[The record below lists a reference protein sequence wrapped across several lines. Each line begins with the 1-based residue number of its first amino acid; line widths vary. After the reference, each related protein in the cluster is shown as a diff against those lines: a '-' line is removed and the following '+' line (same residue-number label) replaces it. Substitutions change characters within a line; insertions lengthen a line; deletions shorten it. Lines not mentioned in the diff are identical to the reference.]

1 MDFQTIKYIKEKLLK
16 PKLERLKEKVVI
28 GVDNWNEYQY
38 IIGQIRSIED
48 LQQDLTDLFKK
59 QELNH
64 DNNAEGAGDE

>member
-1 MDFQTIKYIKEKLLK
+1 MDFQTIKYIREKLLK

-59 QELNH
+59 QELND

>member
-1 MDFQTIKYIKEKLLK
+1 MDFETIKYIKKKLLE

-28 GVDNWNEYQY
+28 GVDNWDEYKY

-59 QELNH
+59 QELH
-64 DNNAEGAGDE
+64 DDNNAEGAGD

>member
-59 QELNH
+59 QELH
-64 DNNAEGAGDE
+64 DDNNAEGAGDE

>member
-1 MDFQTIKYIKEKLLK
+1 MDFQTIKYIREKLLK

-59 QELNH
+59 QELH
-64 DNNAEGAGDE
+64 DDNNAEGAGDE

>member
-59 QELNH
+59 QELND
-64 DNNAEGAGDE
+64 DNNAEGAGD

>member
-16 PKLERLKEKVVI
+16 PKLERLKDKVVI

-59 QELNH
+59 QELND

>member
-1 MDFQTIKYIKEKLLK
+1 VDFQTIKYIKEKLLK

-59 QELNH
+59 QELH
-64 DNNAEGAGDE
+64 DDNNAEGAGD

>member
-59 QELNH
+59 QELH
-64 DNNAEGAGDE
+64 DDNNAEGAGD

>member
-1 MDFQTIKYIKEKLLK
+1 MDFETIKYIKNKLLT

-59 QELNH
+59 QELH
-64 DNNAEGAGDE
+64 DDNNAEGAGD

>member
-1 MDFQTIKYIKEKLLK
+1 MDFETIKYIKKKLLT

-28 GVDNWNEYQY
+28 GVDNWDEYKY

-59 QELNH
+59 QELH
-64 DNNAEGAGDE
+64 DDNNAEGAGD

>member
-1 MDFQTIKYIKEKLLK
+1 MDFETIKYIKKKLLT

-59 QELNH
+59 QELH
-64 DNNAEGAGDE
+64 DDNNAEGAGD

>member
-1 MDFQTIKYIKEKLLK
+1 MDFETIKYIKKKLLE
-16 PKLERLKEKVVI
+16 PKKERLKEKVVI

-59 QELNH
+59 QELH
-64 DNNAEGAGDE
+64 DDNNAEGAGD

>member
-16 PKLERLKEKVVI
+16 PKLERLKDKVVI

-59 QELNH
+59 QELH
-64 DNNAEGAGDE
+64 DDNNAEGAGD

>member
-59 QELNH
+59 QELND

>member
-1 MDFQTIKYIKEKLLK
+1 MDFETIKYIKKKLLE

-59 QELNH
+59 QELH
-64 DNNAEGAGDE
+64 DDNNAEGAGD

>member
-16 PKLERLKEKVVI
+16 PKLERLKDKVVI

-59 QELNH
+59 QELND
-64 DNNAEGAGDE
+64 DNNAEGAGD

>member
-1 MDFQTIKYIKEKLLK
+1 VDFETIKYIKKKLLT

-59 QELNH
+59 QELH
-64 DNNAEGAGDE
+64 DDNNAEGAGD

>member
-1 MDFQTIKYIKEKLLK
+1 VDFETIKYIKKKLLE

-59 QELNH
+59 QELH
-64 DNNAEGAGDE
+64 DDNNAEGAGD

>member
-1 MDFQTIKYIKEKLLK
+1 MDFETIKYIKKKLLE

-59 QELNH
+59 QELH
-64 DNNAEGAGDE
+64 DDNNAEGAGDE

>member
-16 PKLERLKEKVVI
+16 PKLERLKERVVI

-59 QELNH
+59 QELND
-64 DNNAEGAGDE
+64 DNNAEGAGD

>member
-1 MDFQTIKYIKEKLLK
+1 MDFETIKYIKKKLLE
-16 PKLERLKEKVVI
+16 PKIERLKEKVVI

-59 QELNH
+59 QELH
-64 DNNAEGAGDE
+64 DDNNAEGAGD

>member
-1 MDFQTIKYIKEKLLK
+1 VDFQTIKYIKEKLLK

-59 QELNH
+59 QELND
-64 DNNAEGAGDE
+64 DNNAEGAGD

>member
-1 MDFQTIKYIKEKLLK
+1 MDFETIKYIKKKLLT

-48 LQQDLTDLFKK
+48 LQQDLTDLFKN
-59 QELNH
+59 QELH
-64 DNNAEGAGDE
+64 DDNNAEGAGD

>member
-1 MDFQTIKYIKEKLLK
+1 MDFETIKYIKKKLLT
-16 PKLERLKEKVVI
+16 PKLERLKEKGVI

-59 QELNH
+59 QELH
-64 DNNAEGAGDE
+64 DDNNAEGAGD

>member
-59 QELNH
+59 QELH
-64 DNNAEGAGDE
+64 DNNNAEGAGD

>member
-1 MDFQTIKYIKEKLLK
+1 MDFETIKYIKKKLLT

-59 QELNH
+59 QELND
-64 DNNAEGAGDE
+64 DNNAEGAGD

>member
-1 MDFQTIKYIKEKLLK
+1 VDFQTIKYIKEKLLK

-48 LQQDLTDLFKK
+48 LQQDL
-59 QELNH
+59 
-64 DNNAEGAGDE
+64 

>member
-1 MDFQTIKYIKEKLLK
+1 VDFQTIKYIKEKLLK

-59 QELNH
+59 QELND

>member
-1 MDFQTIKYIKEKLLK
+1 MDFQTIKYIREKLLK

-59 QELNH
+59 QELH
-64 DNNAEGAGDE
+64 DDNNAEGAGD

>member
-1 MDFQTIKYIKEKLLK
+1 VDFQTIKYIKEKLLK
-16 PKLERLKEKVVI
+16 PKLERLKDKVVI

-59 QELNH
+59 QELND

>member
-16 PKLERLKEKVVI
+16 PKLERLKEKAVI

-59 QELNH
+59 QELND

>member
-1 MDFQTIKYIKEKLLK
+1 VDFQTIKYIKEKLLK
-16 PKLERLKEKVVI
+16 PKLERLKERVVI

-59 QELNH
+59 QELND
-64 DNNAEGAGDE
+64 DNNAEGAGD